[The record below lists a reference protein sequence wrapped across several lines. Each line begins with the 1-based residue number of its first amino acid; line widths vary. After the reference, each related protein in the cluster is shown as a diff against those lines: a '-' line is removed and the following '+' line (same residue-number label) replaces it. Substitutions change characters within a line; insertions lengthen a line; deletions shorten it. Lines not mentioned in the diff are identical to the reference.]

1 MSSHAVT
8 IAGYLL
14 FLALGIALT
23 VLAHR
28 PGSRVPTLSA
38 LFTRVMHS
46 RTGRI
51 AVIAWWAWLGLHLFS
66 K

>member
-1 MSSHAVT
+1 MSSHYIT
-8 IAGYLL
+8 IVGYAL
-14 FLALGIALT
+14 FLLAGVGLN

-28 PGSRVPTLSA
+28 PGSRVPTIGQILS
-38 LFTRVMHS
+38 RIMHT

-51 AVIAWWAWLGLHLFS
+51 AVVAWWAWLGLHLFS